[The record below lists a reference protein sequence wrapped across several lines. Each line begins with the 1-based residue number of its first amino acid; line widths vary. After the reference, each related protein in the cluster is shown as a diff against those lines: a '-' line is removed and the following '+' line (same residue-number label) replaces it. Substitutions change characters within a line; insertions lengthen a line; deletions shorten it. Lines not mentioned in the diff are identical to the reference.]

1 MPQPLKHAAVGE
13 KYSSLDYPCRH
24 CPDPIKRLPMLDLS
38 TWNLTTPQRGPT
50 ATVSTAMLRR
60 DYQSPYFHR
69 SADGVEFWVP
79 VNGAHTHGSE
89 FPRTELRETQPNGA
103 LSSWRYTQAD
113 NLLVATLRVD
123 TVPSSRR
130 MVIGQIHS
138 DGRSSAEALPLVK
151 LVYQQRLDQGRVQA
165 LVRERPDD
173 ITTHTYTVYD
183 GIPLGEAFSYRLGV
197 SRSGLLSIQVNDGRL
212 AQQLD
217 PQWAFQ
223 GLYFKA
229 GLYLQ
234 DNRGPASEGGRATF
248 SNLTIYHQ

>member
-1 MPQPLKHAAVGE
+1 
-13 KYSSLDYPCRH
+13 
-24 CPDPIKRLPMLDLS
+24 MLDLS
-38 TWNLTTPQRGPT
+38 TWNLTTPQRGPA

-69 SADGVEFWVP
+69 SASGVEFWVP

-89 FPRTELRETQPNGA
+89 FPRTELRETSPSGA
-103 LSSWRYTQAD
+103 LLSWRYPNAD

-123 TVPSSRR
+123 AVPSSRR

-165 LVRERPDD
+165 LVRDRPDD
-173 ITTHTYTVYD
+173 AATRTYTVYD
-183 GIPLGEAFSYRLGV
+183 GIPLGTAFSYRLGV
-197 SRSGLLSIQVNDGRL
+197 SRSGILSIQVNDGQLR
-212 AQQLD
+212 QQLD
-217 PQWAFQ
+217 PQWAHQ

-234 DNRGPASEGGRATF
+234 DNRGPATEGGRATF
-248 SNLTIYHQ
+248 SNLTIFHQ